1 MTAITIRNVPEPT
14 RNILAA
20 RAAAEGR
27 SLQEYLSRELERLAS
42 RPSLPEALDLA
53 RSRARHYP
61 PLAGIRD
68 DLEADRR

>member
-1 MTAITIRNVPEPT
+1 MTAITIRNVPEAT
-14 RNILAA
+14 RNVLAA

-27 SLQEYLSRELERLAS
+27 SLQEYLSRELERLAA

-61 PLAGIRD
+61 QIAGVLD
-68 DLEADRR
+68 HLDADRR